1 MTQPFPKK
9 VLGTG
14 WQEVSTFISQPP
26 KHETF
31 FCPRGVKE
39 KVCISLDLDKK
50 S

>member
-31 FCPRGVKE
+31 FWRKGE